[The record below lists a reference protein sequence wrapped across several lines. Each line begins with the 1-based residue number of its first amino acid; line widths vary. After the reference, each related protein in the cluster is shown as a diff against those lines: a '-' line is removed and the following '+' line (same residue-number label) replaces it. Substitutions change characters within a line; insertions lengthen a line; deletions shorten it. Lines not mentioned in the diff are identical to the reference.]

1 MNGYGG
7 YGSGLMTGYM
17 MGSSMWYWSMPFH
30 PAFYYGRPAY
40 VTNPDGTVG
49 VYPPTFSW
57 SRLFFTLMIVG
68 LIGFLIYR
76 AISQKRT
83 YSKSTYSGGSFA

>member
-1 MNGYGG
+1 
-7 YGSGLMTGYM
+7 
-17 MGSSMWYWSMPFH
+17 MPFN
-30 PAFYYGRPAY
+30 PAYYYGRPAY
-40 VTNPDGTVG
+40 VTNPDGTVS

-76 AISQKRT
+76 AISQKRRFANT
-83 YSKSTYSGGSFA
+83 SYSGGSFG